1 MDSKKNLE
9 KAIERIQI
17 SKEQRNYYLDLSGLG
32 LSKIPEDISEMNYL
46 MEIDLSFNFFSELPE
61 MITKMVNLH
70 TINISNNYVSKID
83 FIFGNYYSLSR
94 LNISN
99 NYLYDIPE
107 SLSLLNSDIEIKFS
121 NNPFLKN
128 LPETLDL
135 YDIWTVKYYLNLSK
149 EPENLEKL
157 YETKLI
163 FVGSGEVG
171 KTTLIKTL
179 KDEKFNVVVGEEVA
193 TPGINVDQMNFEV
206 YFPAKEP
213 HYSHFSEI
221 DNLYREI
228 YITKEEIEEDWD
240 VNEIEV
246 YERNGF
252 SVYEDVYE
260 YLSDLDVF
268 DKVEFLNSKNFGDEF
283 FISKNVTANLW
294 DFGGQEIYYS
304 THQFFLTR
312 RSIYIFVWEPRR
324 DDDKTDFEYWLNT
337 IKLLGQE
344 SLVFIVMNKS
354 DIRHVPINESN
365 YLSLFPSI
373 QGFYQISCL
382 KKEGIYEFKNAIIEG
397 IKKLPHLGK
406 ILPKTWLN
414 LRAKLNNL
422 ERDFI
427 SFTEFRN
434 ICAENGISVTT
445 QEIQLVSDY
454 LHNIGDII
462 HCSNDGSLKNLVIIN
477 PKWATQAVYS
487 LIDSIPIQKQNGL
500 FNYADLEN
508 YLDLKDYPFETHHQ
522 LLQLMEK
529 FNICFKLIGAQD
541 LYIIPELLK
550 DEIPN
555 EEEFQE
561 IVNADGLRFKITFT
575 FMPKGLI
582 SKLICGFYNL
592 LSSNNF
598 WKNGVVLNYD
608 MSKASI
614 LCKPLEKSLEIKI
627 IGNPRRDLFTLIKNE
642 LSKIYLELNLKEGE
656 DFFEEIPCNC
666 DDCKQ
671 TKPYYFKYVVL
682 KRYILKGKDT
692 IECQNST
699 FAVKINDLLDLYRI
713 KNTETKFIYPLLSA
727 ISQLQ
732 GMTASLNSDENSRNK
747 FIASYLSSKEINAK
761 DQSLWGRS
769 STGLK
774 QGELDIKIESNEG
787 DIITIFEG
795 VNLTSVDTSSI
806 NTHIIKTIN
815 KYDVNGLPEK
825 YFGVYYT
832 GRSFDDFSAK
842 YLEYIMT
849 FNKEEVVFDNVF
861 DETIQFTSHSE
872 IKIFKAYYKKSGRKL
887 SIIHL
892 LINML

>member
-1 MDSKKNLE
+1 MDNTRNIE
-9 KAIERIQI
+9 IAIERIKLA
-17 SKEQRNYYLDLSGLG
+17 KEQKNYYLDLRDLR
-32 LSKIPEDISEMNYL
+32 LSELPLDISDMNYL
-46 MEIDLSFNFFSELPE
+46 MEIDLSHNFFSSIPDELY
-61 MITKMVNLH
+61 KMVDLH
-70 TINISNNYVSKID
+70 TINISDNYISKID

-94 LNISN
+94 LDISSN
-99 NYLYDIPE
+99 FLYDIPE
-107 SLSLLNSDIEIKFS
+107 SLNLLNSDIEIIFN

-128 LPETLDL
+128 LPDALEL
-135 YDIWTVKYYLNLSK
+135 YDIWTLKNYLNLLK

-163 FVGSGEVG
+163 FVGRGEVG

-179 KDEKFNVVVGEEVA
+179 KDEKFNVVIGDELA
-193 TPGINVDQMNFEV
+193 TPGINIEQMNFEV

-213 HYSHFSEI
+213 HYTHFSEI
-221 DNLYREI
+221 DNLYKEI
-228 YITKEEIEEDWD
+228 YVSREEIDEDWNVD
-240 VNEIEV
+240 EIEL

-252 SVYEDVYE
+252 SLYEDVYE
-260 YLSDLDVF
+260 YLSDLDFF
-268 DKVEFLNSKNFGDEF
+268 DRVEFLNSKNFGDEF

-294 DFGGQEIYYS
+294 DFGGQEIYHS
-304 THQFFLTR
+304 THQFFLTK

-324 DDDKTDFEYWLNT
+324 DENDADFEYWLNT
-337 IKLLGQE
+337 IKLLGQD
-344 SLVFIVMNKS
+344 SQVLVVMNKS
-354 DIRHVPINESN
+354 DVRHVPINEKN
-365 YLSLFPSI
+365 YLSLFSNI
-373 QGFYQISCL
+373 QGFYEVSCL
-382 KKEGIYEFKNAIIEG
+382 KKEGINELKNAIIDS
-397 IKKLPHLGK
+397 IKKLSHLGK
-406 ILPKTWLN
+406 ILPKTWLK
-414 LRAKLNNL
+414 LRSQLNIL
-422 ERDFI
+422 GKDYI
-427 SFTEFRN
+427 SFTEFRT
-434 ICAENGISVTT
+434 ICAENGISVIT

-462 HCSNDGSLKNLVIIN
+462 HFSNEGSLKNLVIIN
-477 PKWATQAVYS
+477 PKWATKAVYS

-561 IVNADGLRFKITFT
+561 ITNADGLRCKITFT

-582 SKLICGFYNL
+582 SKLICRFYNL

-614 LCKPLEKSLEIKI
+614 LCKPLEKSLDIKI

-642 LSKIYLELNLKEGE
+642 LSKIYLELNIKEGE
-656 DFFEEIPCNC
+656 DFFEAIPCNC

-671 TKPYYFKYVVL
+671 TKPYYFEYVAL
-682 KRYILKGKDT
+682 RRYILKGKDT

-699 FAVKINDLLDLYRI
+699 FPVKINDLLDLYRI

-732 GMTASLNSDENSRNK
+732 GQTASLKSDENSRNN
-747 FIASYLSSKEINAK
+747 FITAYLSSKEINAK
-761 DQSLWGRS
+761 GQSLWGRS
-769 STGLK
+769 SKGLR

-787 DIITIFEG
+787 DIVTIFEG
-795 VNLTSVDTSSI
+795 VNLTSVDTTTI

-815 KYDVNGLPEK
+815 KYDVNGLPDK
-825 YFGVYYT
+825 YLGVYYT
-832 GRSFDDFSAK
+832 GKSFADFSTKYLHYIRSFDEEGIIFSD
-842 YLEYIMT
+842 
-849 FNKEEVVFDNVF
+849 VS

-872 IKIFKAYYKKSGRKL
+872 IRIYKAYYEKSGRKL
-887 SIIHL
+887 SMTNI
-892 LINML
+892 LINIL

>member
-1 MDSKKNLE
+1 MKNTRNIEIAIKRIFEAKE
-9 KAIERIQI
+9 KRKIF
-17 SKEQRNYYLDLSGLG
+17 LDLRGLR
-32 LSKIPEDISEMNYL
+32 LTEVPVDISDMDYL
-46 MEIDLSFNFFSELPE
+46 MEIDLSNNFFSEIPE
-61 MITKMVNLH
+61 MIVKMVNLH

-94 LNISN
+94 LDISSN
-99 NYLYDIPE
+99 FLYDIPE
-107 SLSLLNSDIEIKFS
+107 SLSLLNSDIEIKFN

-128 LPETLDL
+128 LPETLEL

-163 FVGSGEVG
+163 FVGRGEVG

-193 TPGINVDQMNFEV
+193 THGINIEQMNFEV

-221 DNLYREI
+221 DNLYKEI
-228 YITKEEIEEDWD
+228 YVTKEEIEEDWD
-240 VNEIEV
+240 IDEIEV

-252 SVYEDVYE
+252 NVYEDVYE
-260 YLSDLDVF
+260 YLSSLDIF

-312 RSIYIFVWEPRR
+312 RSIYIFVWESRR
-324 DDDKTDFEYWLNT
+324 DENETDFEYWLNT

-344 SLVFIVMNKS
+344 SLVLVVMNKS
-354 DIRHVPINESN
+354 DIRHVSINENN
-365 YLSLFPSI
+365 YSSLFPNI

-382 KKEGIYEFKNAIIEG
+382 KKEGIYEFKNAIIES

-406 ILPKTWLN
+406 TLPKTWLN

-422 ERDFI
+422 RRDFI

-434 ICAENGISVTT
+434 ISAENGISVIT

-462 HCSNDGSLKNLVIIN
+462 HFNNDGSLKNLVIIN
-477 PKWATQAVYS
+477 PKWATKAVYS

-529 FNICFKLIGAQD
+529 FNICFKVVGAQD

-555 EEEFQE
+555 EGEFQE
-561 IVNADGLRFKITFT
+561 VTNADGLRFKITFT

-608 MSKASI
+608 TSKALL

-627 IGNPRRDLFTLIKNE
+627 TGNPKRDLFALIKNE
-642 LSKIYLELNLKEGE
+642 LSKFYSELNLKDGE

-666 DDCKQ
+666 DYCKE
-671 TKPYYFKYVVL
+671 TKPYYFRYSVL
-682 KRYILKGKDT
+682 KRFIQNGKNFID
-692 IECQNST
+692 CQSST
-699 FAVKINDLLDLYRI
+699 FAVNINELLDLYRT

-732 GMTASLNSDENSRNK
+732 GMTASLKPDENSRNT
-747 FIASYLSSKEINAK
+747 FIAKYLSTKEVNAK

-774 QGELDIKIESNEG
+774 QGELDIKIESSEG

-795 VNLTSVDTSSI
+795 VNLTSVDTTTI
-806 NTHIIKTIN
+806 NEHIIKTVT

-825 YFGVYYT
+825 YLGVYYT
-832 GRSFDDFSAK
+832 GKSFFDFSIK
-842 YLEYIMT
+842 YLEYIST
-849 FNKEEVVFDNVF
+849 FNQEEVVFSDVS
-861 DETIQFTSHSE
+861 DETIQFTVHSE
-872 IKIFKAYYKKSGRKL
+872 IRIFKAYYKKSGRKL
-887 SIIHL
+887 CILNI

>member
-1 MDSKKNLE
+1 MDNTKNIKIALD
-9 KAIERIQI
+9 RIKQA
-17 SKEQRNYYLDLSGLG
+17 KEQKNYYLDLRDLR
-32 LSKIPEDISEMNYL
+32 LSELPLDISDMNYL
-46 MEIDLSFNFFSELPE
+46 MEIDLSHNFFSAIPDVLY
-61 MITKMVNLH
+61 KMVDLH
-70 TINISNNYVSKID
+70 SINISDNYISKID

-94 LNISN
+94 LDISSN
-99 NYLYDIPE
+99 FLYDIPE
-107 SLSLLNSDIEIKFS
+107 SLSLLNSDIEIKFN

-128 LPETLDL
+128 LPETLEL
-135 YDIWTVKYYLNLSK
+135 YDIWTVKNYLNLLK

-163 FVGSGEVG
+163 FVGRGEVG

-179 KDEKFNVVVGEEVA
+179 KDEKFNFVVGEEA
-193 TPGINVDQMNFEV
+193 TTHGISIEQMNFEV

-221 DNLYREI
+221 DNLYKEI
-228 YITKEEIEEDWD
+228 YVTKEEIEEDWD
-240 VNEIEV
+240 VDEIEV

-260 YLSDLDVF
+260 YLRDLDIF
-268 DKVEFLNSKNFGDEF
+268 DRVEFVNSKNFGDEF
-283 FISKNVTANLW
+283 CISKNVTANLW

-324 DDDKTDFEYWLNT
+324 DENETDFEYWLNT

-344 SLVFIVMNKS
+344 SLVLVVMNKS
-354 DIRHVPINESN
+354 DVRHVPINEKN
-365 YLSLFPSI
+365 YSSLFPNI

-382 KKEGIYEFKNAIIEG
+382 KKEGIYELKNAIIES

-406 ILPKTWLN
+406 TLPKTWLK
-414 LRAKLNNL
+414 LRTKLNNL
-422 ERDFI
+422 GRDFI

-434 ICAENGISVTT
+434 ICAENGISVIT

-462 HCSNDGSLKNLVIIN
+462 HFNNDGSLKNLVIIN
-477 PKWATQAVYS
+477 PKWATKAVYS

-500 FNYADLEN
+500 FNYSDLEN

-529 FNICFKLIGAQD
+529 FNICFKVVGAQD

-550 DEIPN
+550 DEIPD
-555 EEEFQE
+555 EEEFKE
-561 IVNADGLRFKITFT
+561 ITNTDGLSFKITFT

-582 SKLICGFYNL
+582 SKLIFGFYNL

-608 MSKASI
+608 MSKALI
-614 LCKPLEKSLEIKI
+614 LCKPFEKSLEIKI
-627 IGNPRRDLFTLIKNE
+627 IGYPRRDLFTLIKNE
-642 LSKIYLELNLKEGE
+642 LSKIYSELNLKEGE
-656 DFFEEIPCNC
+656 DIFEEIPCNC
-666 DDCKQ
+666 DDCKR

-682 KRYILKGKDT
+682 KRYISKGKDT

-732 GMTASLNSDENSRNK
+732 GQTASLNSDENSRNN
-747 FIASYLSSKEINAK
+747 FIAAYLSSKEINAK
-761 DQSLWGRS
+761 GQSLWGRS
-769 STGLK
+769 SKGLR

-787 DIITIFEG
+787 DIVTIFEG

-806 NTHIIKTIN
+806 NEHIIKSVN

-825 YFGVYYT
+825 YLGVYYT
-832 GRSFDDFSAK
+832 GKSFADFSAK
-842 YLEYIMT
+842 YLAYIKS
-849 FNKEEVVFDNVF
+849 FNKEEIIFSEVS
-861 DETIQFTSHSE
+861 DETIQYTSHSE
-872 IKIFKAYYKKSGRKL
+872 IRVLKAYYEKSKRKL
-887 SIIHL
+887 SIAHI

>member
-1 MDSKKNLE
+1 MSKNRNIE
-9 KAIERIQI
+9 IASERIRLA
-17 SKEQRNYYLDLSGLG
+17 KEQKSFYLDLSGLG

-94 LNISN
+94 LDISN

-107 SLSLLNSDIEIKFS
+107 SLSLLNSDIEIKFN

-128 LPETLDL
+128 LPETLEL

-283 FISKNVTANLW
+283 FISKNVTVNLW

-414 LRAKLNNL
+414 LRAKLKNL

-434 ICAENGISVTT
+434 ICAENGISVTA

-462 HCSNDGSLKNLVIIN
+462 HFSNDGSLKNLVIIN

-614 LCKPLEKSLEIKI
+614 LCKPFEKSLEIKI

-849 FNKEEVVFDNVF
+849 FNQEEVVFDNVF

>member
-1 MDSKKNLE
+1 MDNTKNIKIALD
-9 KAIERIQI
+9 RIKQA
-17 SKEQRNYYLDLSGLG
+17 KEQKNYYLDLRDLR
-32 LSKIPEDISEMNYL
+32 LSELPEDISEMNYL

-70 TINISNNYVSKID
+70 TINISNNYVSRID
-83 FIFGNYYSLSR
+83 FIFGNYYALSSLD
-94 LNISN
+94 ISN
-99 NYLYDIPE
+99 NFLYDIPE
-107 SLSLLNSDIEIKFS
+107 SLSWLNPDVEIIFN
-121 NNPFLKN
+121 NNPFLNN
-128 LPETLDL
+128 LPETLEL
-135 YDIWTVKYYLNLSK
+135 YDIWTVKNYLNLLK

-163 FVGSGEVG
+163 FVGGGEVG

-179 KDEKFNVVVGEEVA
+179 KDEDFNFVVGEEIA
-193 TPGINVDQMNFEV
+193 THGISIDQMNFEV

-221 DNLYREI
+221 DNLYRKI
-228 YITKEEIEEDWD
+228 YVTKEEIEEDWD
-240 VNEIEV
+240 AEEIEM

-260 YLSDLDVF
+260 YLYDLDSF
-268 DKVEFLNSKNFGDEF
+268 EKVEFLNGKNFGDEF
-283 FISKNVTANLW
+283 CISKNVTANLW

-304 THQFFLTR
+304 THQFFLTK

-324 DDDKTDFEYWLNT
+324 DENEKDFEYWLNT

-344 SLVFIVMNKS
+344 SLVLVVMNKS
-354 DIRHVPINESN
+354 DIRHVPINENN
-365 YLSLFPSI
+365 YSSLFPNI

-382 KKEGIYEFKNAIIEG
+382 KKEGIYEFKNAIIEN

-406 ILPKTWLN
+406 TLPKTWLN
-414 LRAKLNNL
+414 LRSELNNL

-434 ICAENGISVTT
+434 ICLQNGISVIT

-462 HCSNDGSLKNLVIIN
+462 HFSNDGSLRNLIIIN
-477 PKWATQAVYS
+477 PKWATKAVYS

-500 FNYADLEN
+500 FNYTDLEN

-529 FNICFKLIGAQD
+529 FNICFKVVGAQD

-550 DEIPN
+550 DEIPD

-561 IVNADGLRFKITFT
+561 ITNTDGLSFKITFT

-598 WKNGVVLNYD
+598 WKNGVILKYD
-608 MSKASI
+608 MSKSLI
-614 LCKPLEKSLEIKI
+614 LCKPLEKCLEIKI

-642 LSKIYLELNLKEGE
+642 LSKIYSELNLKEGE

-671 TKPYYFKYVVL
+671 TNPYYYKYVVL

-732 GMTASLNSDENSRNK
+732 GQTASLNSDENSRNN
-747 FIASYLSSKEINAK
+747 FIAAYLSSKEINAK
-761 DQSLWGRS
+761 GQSLWGRS
-769 STGLK
+769 SKGLR

-787 DIITIFEG
+787 DIVTIFEG
-795 VNLTSVDTSSI
+795 VNLTSVDTTNI
-806 NTHIIKTIN
+806 NTHIIKTIT

-825 YFGVYYT
+825 YLGIYYT
-832 GRSFDDFSAK
+832 GKSFFDFSIK
-842 YLEYIMT
+842 YLEYIST
-849 FNKEEVVFDNVF
+849 FNQGEVVFSDVS
-861 DETIQFTSHSE
+861 DETIQFTVHSE
-872 IKIFKAYYKKSGRKL
+872 IRVFKAYYEKSGRKL
-887 SIIHL
+887 SISHI